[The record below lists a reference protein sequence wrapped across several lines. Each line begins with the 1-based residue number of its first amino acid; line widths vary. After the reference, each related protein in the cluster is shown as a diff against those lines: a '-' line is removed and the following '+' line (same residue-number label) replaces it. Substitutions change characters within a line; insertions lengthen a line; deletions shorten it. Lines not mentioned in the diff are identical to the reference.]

1 MLCYPVILFLLQAS
15 NGVVLSNYAMQVPPE
30 KVTVQT
36 GSAEV
41 TLPACAPAHGE
52 AIASHP
58 IRALHE
64 LPQLTPT
71 MAF

>member
-41 TLPACAPAHGE
+41 ALPACAPAHIE
-52 AIASHP
+52 AIAGHP
-58 IRALHE
+58 IRTINE

-71 MAF
+71 MAW

>member
-1 MLCYPVILFLLQAS
+1 MLCYPLFFFPLQAS

-41 TLPACAPAHGE
+41 TLPACAPARGE
-52 AIASHP
+52 AIPSYP
-58 IRALHE
+58 IRAINE
-64 LPQLTPT
+64 LPQLTPK
-71 MAF
+71 MAR